1 MTHSNDP
8 LYGRHFFAAA
18 FLPCF
23 SKLIDLN
30 FAFGKDYGDYQL
42 SSHGSDK
49 VLQRADVHAGAA
61 LDFSAPQLRYGSLI
75 HAENF
80 CGTSEVLTSLLNH
93 AILIVSSKTAL

>member
-23 SKLIDLN
+23 SKLTDLN

-49 VLQRADVHAGAA
+49 VLQRADVNVGAA
-61 LDFSAPQLRYGSLI
+61 LHFRNPASIRQPDSRREFLRYFRGLDLI
-75 HAENF
+75 SQSRHSDCF
-80 CGTSEVLTSLLNH
+80 
-93 AILIVSSKTAL
+93 K